1 MLTRENAGEAA
12 GWNTS
17 DAIRRYVDD
26 LTRLLAALD
35 TEAIVKFADILFS
48 AYQEGRTVFFAG
60 NGGSAAT
67 ASHFACDM
75 AKTVTGYSKGK
86 RLRAVSL
93 ADSVPLLT
101 AWGNDS
107 AYDDVFAEQLRN
119 LARPGDC
126 LVAISCSG
134 KSKNVVRAVELARA
148 MGLTTVG
155 LLGFDGGTLKPMVDL
170 PIVIES
176 DNYQRVEDVHSII
189 MHIVTDRLIEAVNRE
204 GAAT

>member
-101 AWGNDS
+101 AGATTARTTTSLPNSCATSLVPATAWSPS
-107 AYDDVFAEQLRN
+107 AAAANPKTWSTLSSWP
-119 LARPGDC
+119 ARW
-126 LVAISCSG
+126 V
-134 KSKNVVRAVELARA
+134 
-148 MGLTTVG
+148 
-155 LLGFDGGTLKPMVDL
+155 
-170 PIVIES
+170 
-176 DNYQRVEDVHSII
+176 
-189 MHIVTDRLIEAVNRE
+189 
-204 GAAT
+204 

>member
-1 MLTRENAGEAA
+1 MLSRANAGEAE
-12 GWNTS
+12 WNTS

-35 TEAIVKFADILFS
+35 TEAIVKFADSFS

-75 AKTVTGYSKGK
+75 AKTVTGDSKGK
-86 RLRAVSL
+86 RLRAISL
-93 ADSVPLLT
+93 SDNVPLLT